1 MEEVILVP
9 FSHLDFIR
17 SAGARLLSIEAVD
30 QGHECEDLCS
40 ANALSCCLRDKH
52 AACSGVEDRMFT
64 LPRQCGFRKYRKRRH
79 MNGGAC
85 IMSRTCTMGA
95 TE

>member
-30 QGHECEDLCS
+30 QGHECEDLS
-40 ANALSCCLRDKH
+40 AVPVHFPSFLPSILRDKH
-52 AACSGVEDRMFT
+52 AA
-64 LPRQCGFRKYRKRRH
+64 
-79 MNGGAC
+79 A
-85 IMSRTCTMGA
+85 A
-95 TE
+95 